1 MAMTEEQKLYK
12 INIGKEILEWV
23 IYFISAVLVASLLQ
37 SQLYALTTVHQS
49 SMQNTLMEG
58 HTLIIDKI
66 SYQFSKPKKGDIV
79 VFLRGENT
87 KGFVNRYKVFIKDVK
102 LRFAKSFRT
111 NRLIK
116 RVIAVEGD
124 KIDIRDGNVYVNDVL
139 LDEPYV
145 KGITP
150 GMDMSYPYI
159 VPEGHVFVMGDNREN
174 SLDSRS
180 FGPVSMNSIEG
191 KAIFR
196 LYPFSKIGKP

>member
-1 MAMTEEQKLYK
+1 MTEEQKLK
-12 INIGKEILEWV
+12 KVNIGKEILEWI
-23 IYFISAVLVASLLQ
+23 IYFIGAIFVASLLQ

-66 SYQFSKPKKGDIV
+66 SYQFSKPKKGDII

-87 KGFVNRYKVFIKDVK
+87 NGFVNRYKVFFKDVQ
-102 LRFAKSFRT
+102 LRFFRSFRT

-124 KIDIRDGNVYVNDVL
+124 KVDIRDGQVYINDIL
-139 LDEPYV
+139 LDEQYV
-145 KGITP
+145 KGFTP
-150 GMDMSYPYI
+150 QMEMNYPFV

-180 FGPVSMNSIEG
+180 FGPIPMNSIEG

-196 LYPFSKIGKP
+196 VYPFSQIGKP

>member
-1 MAMTEEQKLYK
+1 MTEEQKINK

-23 IYFISAVLVASLLQ
+23 IYFISAVLVASLMQ

-66 SYQFSKPKKGDIV
+66 SYQFSEPKRGDIV

-87 KGFVNRYKVFIKDVK
+87 KGFVNRYKVFLKDVE

-124 KIDIRDGNVYVNDVL
+124 KIDIRDGNVYINDEML
-139 LDEPYV
+139 NEPYV

-150 GMDMSYPYI
+150 GMEKSYPYV
-159 VPEGHVFVMGDNREN
+159 VPEGYVFVMGDNREN

-180 FGPVSMNSIEG
+180 FGPVSINSIEG